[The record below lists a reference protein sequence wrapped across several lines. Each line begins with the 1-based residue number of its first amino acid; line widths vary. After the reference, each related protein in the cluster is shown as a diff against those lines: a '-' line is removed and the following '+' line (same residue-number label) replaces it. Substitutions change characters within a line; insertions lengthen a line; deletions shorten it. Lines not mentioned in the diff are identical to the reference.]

1 MYNKPYSK
9 NAQQNRGQ
17 QTNQPEEER
26 LLQEAKQILGS
37 HYDTFLDTNKLDY
50 NEYIASVKTFVGTK
64 LQKSTTHQLRNIF
77 SAAKKSNNVKTL
89 FALRPKL
96 AYTYGRSEKDVG
108 VKMLCLVLD
117 DLIQK
122 VKTEEQRQEFLNF
135 FEAII
140 AYHKF
145 YGGK

>member
-50 NEYIASVKTFVGTK
+50 NEYIASVKTFVE
-64 LQKSTTHQLRNIF
+64 I
-77 SAAKKSNNVKTL
+77 
-89 FALRPKL
+89 
-96 AYTYGRSEKDVG
+96 GRAHV
-108 VKMLCLVLD
+108 
-117 DLIQK
+117 
-122 VKTEEQRQEFLNF
+122 
-135 FEAII
+135 
-140 AYHKF
+140 
-145 YGGK
+145 